1 MSIQTVEGFECGKW
15 DGKPLEIEAIEENLT
30 SDGGLLV
37 FSQLDEKLGWTQQF
51 SELISD
57 RRIDPL
63 QSVLSMVRQRVFGI
77 VAGYEDQNDHDT
89 LRTDPVFKMIAGRVP
104 KDRHLASQPTI
115 SRLENAVTA
124 TNLLEMQDWF
134 IERFVAAFTTP
145 PEHIT
150 LDIDTM
156 DDPTHGQQQLTFFHG
171 YYKQY
176 QYLERYVTCAEND
189 MVVLPQLLFGDAP
202 AKLGAIDQLHT
213 IITRFRQR
221 FPDTV
226 IHIRA
231 DSAFGGPEEYETL
244 ESLPNVT
251 YTIGMKLNPKIKR
264 LSEHHLAEA
273 KAEQEKTQTSQLR
286 FLSLEEYDSKNWNGP
301 KTVVVKTEVTAF
313 SNSQRAVITNVPDAE
328 KDPRK
333 TYLDYAMRG
342 ESENRNKEL
351 KCDLCADRLS
361 DHRFM
366 ANMFRVLLHCMA
378 HNLVVTLRQLVALS
392 TPLTVVESNATPS
405 TPTQSDAGVR
415 SSSDS
420 STDASDKLSVDDSTT
435 NTGVHTR
442 LHDESDATRRRRHNE
457 RHRRN
462 CLGEAHPRTWRM
474 LVTKV
479 AARIIVSARRV
490 RVLLSA
496 SWPNVPYLR
505 RAALA
510 VANFEPH

>member
-1 MSIQTVEGFECGKW
+1 MSIQTVEGFACGKW

-51 SELISD
+51 SGIISD

-63 QSVLSMVRQRVFGI
+63 QSTLSIVRQRVFGI

-104 KDRHLASQPTI
+104 QDMHLASQPTI
-115 SRLENAVTA
+115 SRLENSVTA
-124 TNLLEMQDWF
+124 ADLLKMQDWF
-134 IERFVAAFTTP
+134 IERFLDSFATP
-145 PEHIT
+145 PERIT

-176 QYLERYVTCAEND
+176 QYLVRYVTCAEND
-189 MVVLPQLLFGDAP
+189 MVVLPQLLFGDAH

-213 IITRFRQR
+213 IIMRLRER

-264 LSEHHLAEA
+264 LSEHHLTEA

-286 FLSLEEYDSKNWNGP
+286 FLSLEEYDSKYWNGS

-313 SNSQRAVITNVPDAE
+313 SNSQRAVITNVPDAA
-328 KDPRK
+328 KDPHK

-378 HNLVVTLRQLVALS
+378 HNLVVTLRQLVTLQ
-392 TPLTVVESNATPS
+392 TPLPVVESGMTPS
-405 TPTQSDAGVR
+405 DAVVTP
-415 SSSDS
+415 SDS
-420 STDASDKLSVDDSTT
+420 STDASDKLSVDAAAS
-435 NTGVHTR
+435 NAGIHTR
-442 LHDESDATRRRRHNE
+442 LHNESDATRRRRHNA
-457 RHRRN
+457 RHQRN

-505 RAALA
+505 RAAVA
-510 VANFEPH
+510 VANFVPH

>member
-1 MSIQTVEGFECGKW
+1 MSIQTVEGFGCGNW
-15 DGKPLEIEAIEENLT
+15 QGKPVEIEAVEENLT

-37 FSQLDEKLGWTQQF
+37 FSQLDEKLGWTAQF
-51 SELISD
+51 AKLISD
-57 RRIDPL
+57 PRTAPQ
-63 QSVLSMVRQRVFGI
+63 QSALSIVRQRVFGI
-77 VAGYEDQNDHDT
+77 IAGYEDQNDHDT
-89 LRTDPVFKMIAGRVP
+89 LRTDPMFKMMAGRVP
-104 KDRHLASQPTI
+104 GDIDLASQPTI
-115 SRLENAVTA
+115 SRLENSVSA
-124 TNLLEMQDWF
+124 TNLLMMQDWC
-134 IERFVAAFTTP
+134 IEQFVNSFQTAPSA
-145 PEHIT
+145 IT

-176 QYLERYVTCAEND
+176 QYLVRYVTCAEND

-202 AKLGAIDQLHT
+202 AKLGAVDQLHT
-213 IITRFRQR
+213 IITRFHQR
-221 FPDTV
+221 FPDTP

-251 YTIGMKLNPKIKR
+251 YTIGMKLNPRIKR
-264 LSEHHLAEA
+264 LSEHHLTEA
-273 KAEQEKTQTSQLR
+273 KAEQEKTQCSQLR
-286 FLSLEEYDSKNWNGP
+286 FLSLEEYDSKQWSSA
-301 KTVVVKTEVTAF
+301 KTVVVKTEVTEF
-313 SNSQRAVITNVPDAE
+313 SSSQRAVITNVPNAAV
-328 KDPRK
+328 DPYT
-333 TYLDYAMRG
+333 TYLNYAMRG

-366 ANMFRVLLHCMA
+366 ANMFRVLMHCIA
-378 HNLVVTLRQLVALS
+378 HNLVVRLRQLVAVQTS
-392 TPLTVVESNATPS
+392 TPVGPSIETASGANVV
-405 TPTQSDAGVR
+405 

-420 STDASDKLSVDDSTT
+420 MLQVLGAVSTNESSG
-435 NTGVHTR
+435 NQGIHTR
-442 LHDESDATRRRRHNE
+442 LHGESDRARRGRHNA

-462 CLGEAHPRTWRM
+462 CLGEGHPRTYRM

-490 RVLLSA
+490 RILLSA
-496 SWPNVPYLR
+496 SWPNVPHLR

-510 VANFEPH
+510 VKNFAPH